1 MILVKV
7 DGPEVVSVYQFF
19 ADFAVTHETILSCV
33 RTLKINVSCVKTKKK
48 VNASSIKLGFTGP
61 EPQPA
66 QQL

>member
-7 DGPEVVSVYQFF
+7 DGPAVVSVCQFF
-19 ADFAVTHETILSCV
+19 ADFVVTHETILSCV
-33 RTLKINVSCVKTKKK
+33 RTLKINVSCVKK
-48 VNASSIKLGFTGP
+48 VNASSISLGFTGP